1 MSTAVLPS
9 PIPAGLF
16 PLDIVTEAP
25 PGAPTNTLHLVVY
38 TPKGE
43 VTGHSQVTQATNPPV
58 NVTSHVTGTWQ
69 YELTGGAFPGTVK
82 IVLQGWPEIKWPA
95 RGGIGPV
102 ILENYR
108 ATLKLSPK
116 HSVISYDYRDAA
128 GEWVSV
134 SDQAVKVIFHAQA
147 GAAA

>member
-1 MSTAVLPS
+1 MSTTALPT

-16 PLDIVTEAP
+16 PLDVVTVTP

-43 VTGHSQVTQATNPPV
+43 VTGHSQVTQTTNPSV
-58 NVTSHVTGTWQ
+58 NVTSHVTGTWR
-69 YELTGGAFPGTVK
+69 YELTGGGFPGTVSV
-82 IVLQGWPEIKWPA
+82 VLQGWPEIKWPP

-102 ILENYR
+102 IPENYR
-108 ATLKLSPK
+108 ATLHLSPK
-116 HSVISYDYRDAA
+116 GSVISYDYRDAA

-134 SDQAVKVIFHAQA
+134 GEQPVKVSFGAH
-147 GAAA
+147 AAAAA